1 MAMARTAL
9 ALLVAGVAACGGGA
23 DRQAGGAGADADGDG
38 AGSGHPTFTGAPAG
52 GTLVVLAEGEPDML
66 NPLVWESNMAYQV
79 VHLMFRALGRRDSTL
94 VNYEPDLLERWEQPD
109 ERTVLLHVRPG
120 VNWHDGRPVTAEDV
134 VFTIERQGEEATAST
149 RAGDVAA
156 VESVRMVDSTRVEV
170 RLARTGPAAVN
181 ALLEVVPVPKHLL
194 DTVPA
199 ERLRFAAFNERPVG
213 NGLFRF
219 VSWQKGQQLTVEANP
234 DVPEGRPS
242 LDRIIVRLVPEP
254 TGRLTE
260 LLNGSGDLAKISADQ
275 RQQAESAR
283 GVRVET
289 AAQVRPGWIAFNA
302 SRAPVSDPRVRRAFL
317 MAIDRNAIVK
327 GLMGPQAEPALS
339 PIPPALGG
347 QGEGVRP
354 IPFDLDQAGR
364 LLDEAGWRDSNG
376 DGIRDQGGRP
386 LRIEVE
392 YSTADPVRQDLLV
405 AMQAQLRR
413 AGIDLV
419 PRGMERTTWVERLRN
434 QQFTASFWGW
444 GWGPGVMG
452 PNAEMV
458 FHSRSAPPNGPN
470 FAGYS
475 NPQADALI
483 DRILAETDEGR
494 AEQLWRQLEQILVDD
509 AVYAPIFLD
518 PEFYAVNERFGNVRM
533 RGPEWWEDVIYWH
546 VPENRRLPRDR
557 ARQ

>member
-1 MAMARTAL
+1 MRWTRAIG
-9 ALLVAGVAACGGGA
+9 VAAVVSTLAACGGG
-23 DRQAGGAGADADGDG
+23 DRTERPTADGAV
-38 AGSGHPTFTGAPAG
+38 AGDHETFTGGPPG
-52 GTLVVLAEGEPDML
+52 GTAVVLAEGEPDML

-79 VHLMFRALGRRDSTL
+79 VHLLFRGLGRRDSTL
-94 VNYEPDLLERWEQPD
+94 VSYEPDLLERWEQPD
-109 ERTVLLHVRPG
+109 ERTALLHLRPG
-120 VNWHDGRPVTAEDV
+120 IHWHDGRPVTAEDV
-134 VFTIERQGEEATAST
+134 VFTIERQGAEETAST

-156 VESVRMVDSTRVEV
+156 VESVRMVDSMTVEV
-170 RLARTGPAAVN
+170 KFSRVGPASLN
-181 ALLEVVPVPKHLL
+181 ALLEVVPVPRHLL

-219 VSWQKGQQLTVEANP
+219 VSWQKGQQVTVEANP
-234 DVPEGRPS
+234 DAPEGRPP
-242 LDRIIVRLVPEP
+242 LDRIVVRVVPEP
-254 TGRLTE
+254 TARLTE
-260 LLNGSGDLAKISADQ
+260 LLNGAGDLAKISADQ
-275 RQQAESAR
+275 RERVESAR
-283 GVRVET
+283 GVNVAT

-302 SRAPVSDPRVRRAFL
+302 DRAPVNDARVRRAFL
-317 MAIDRNAIVK
+317 MAVDRNAIVK
-327 GLMGPQAEPALS
+327 GLMGPQAEPSLS

-347 QGEGVRP
+347 QGSEVRA
-354 IPFDLDQAGR
+354 IPHDPAQAGR

-392 YSTADPVRQDLLV
+392 YSSADPVRADLLV

-413 AGIDLV
+413 VGIDLV

-434 QQFTASFWGW
+434 RQFTASFWGW

-458 FHSRSAPPNGPN
+458 FHSRSIPPNGPN

-475 NPQADALI
+475 NPQADQLI
-483 DRILAETDEGR
+483 DRILAEADEGR
-494 AEQLWRQLEQILVDD
+494 AARLWRQLEQILIDD
-509 AVYAPIFLD
+509 AVYAPVFLD
-518 PEFYAVNERFGNVRM
+518 PEFYAVNDRFGSVRF

-546 VPENRRLPRDR
+546 VPEDRRLPRDR
-557 ARQ
+557 AR